1 MAVTVPEMLKMSQAQ
16 LDDLFTQSPVGEIP
30 SGEAKGTAIIAP
42 GTTYTQD
49 MASFVNHF
57 AWQGKI
63 FDPAKGILRNK
74 ILPFGLNAII
84 AKVYKGPSWMDGKEC
99 IVLDYS
105 ETSLVAHWVRDEIRE
120 VAPRIYL
127 GKVYLG
133 KKRLIDFALEFPA
146 PG

>member
-1 MAVTVPEMLKMSQAQ
+1 MAVTVPEMLKMSQTQ
-16 LDDLFTQSPVGEIP
+16 LDELFTESPVGEIP
-30 SGEAKGTAIIAP
+30 NGEAKGTAIVAP

-49 MASFVNHF
+49 IANFINHF
-57 AWQGKI
+57 AWQGKV
-63 FDPAKGILRNK
+63 FDPTKGVLRNK
-74 ILPFGLNAII
+74 ILFFGLNAII
-84 AKVYKGPSWMDGKEC
+84 AKVYKGSSWMDKKDC

-105 ETSLVAHWVRDEIRE
+105 ETSLLAHWVRDEIRE

-146 PG
+146 PM

>member
-1 MAVTVPEMLKMSQAQ
+1 MAATVPEMLKMSQAQ

-30 SGEAKGTAIIAP
+30 KGEAKGTAIVAP

-49 MASFVNHF
+49 IANFINHF
-57 AWQGKI
+57 AWQGKV
-63 FDPAKGILRNK
+63 FDPTKGVLRNK

-84 AKVYKGPSWMDGKEC
+84 AKVYKDSSWMDKKEC

-105 ETSLVAHWVRDEIRE
+105 EAHWIRDEIRE
-120 VAPRIYL
+120 VAPRTYL

-146 PG
+146 AT